1 MADTTLSTSE
11 TSKLALLLSDVQKQ
25 HIAACYAA
33 GTLHVPKSG
42 GGVTVKPD
50 FRILALDAKLL
61 EVELIEVGAINVTG
75 RTDKSG
81 LATADSVY
89 KVTCRL
95 KAGEKETD
103 IRLHLCDVVG
113 LLKQG
118 GKGQMSFSNY
128 KADNGNEYLVPA
140 CVNRASSAEIFD
152 YINNK

>member
-1 MADTTLSTSE
+1 MADTTLATSE
-11 TSKLALLLSDVQKQ
+11 TSTLSLLLSDVQRQ

-50 FRILALDAKLL
+50 FKNFALEAKLL
-61 EVELIEVGAINVTG
+61 DVKLIEVGAVNVTG

-89 KVTCRL
+89 KVVC
-95 KAGEKETD
+95 KIQAGQLETD

-113 LLKQG
+113 LLKG
-118 GKGQMSFSNY
+118 GGTGQMSFSAY
-128 KADNGNEYLVPA
+128 KADNGNEYLVPT
-140 CVNRASSAEIFD
+140 CVNRASSAEIFE
-152 YINNK
+152 YINQ

>member
-1 MADTTLSTSE
+1 MAETTLSSSE
-11 TSKLALLLSDVQKQ
+11 TSTLALLLSDVQKQ

-42 GGVTVKPD
+42 GGVTVKPE
-50 FRILALDAKLL
+50 FKAFALESKLL
-61 EVELIEVGAINVTG
+61 DVTLVEVGAISVTG

-89 KVTCRL
+89 KVTCRI

-113 LLKQG
+113 LLKQNG
-118 GKGQMSFSNY
+118 TGQMTFSNY
-128 KADNGNEYLVPA
+128 KADNGNEYLVPT
-140 CVNRASSAEIFD
+140 CVNRASSAEIFE
-152 YINNK
+152 YINQ

>member
-1 MADTTLSTSE
+1 MAELSTSE
-11 TSKLALLLSDVQKQ
+11 VKTGSLNLLLSDVQKQ

-61 EVELIEVGAINVTG
+61 EVELIEVGAVNVTG

-89 KVTCRL
+89 KVTCKI
-95 KAGEKETD
+95 KAGEKQTD

-118 GKGQMSFSNY
+118 GKGQMTFSNY
-128 KADNGNEYLVPA
+128 KADNGNEYLVPT
-140 CVNRASSAEIFD
+140 CVNRASSSEIFQ
-152 YINNK
+152 YINQ